1 MKKFVICSNY
11 VCGQHQSISNLN
23 YAHDADNI
31 DCSYK
36 TLNKQ
41 AFQMIK
47 ANLERFE
54 IKTPFK
60 DQVF

>member
-1 MKKFVICSNY
+1 MKKFVIC
-11 VCGQHQSISNLN
+11 SISNLN

-60 DQVF
+60 GQVF